1 MSQQYIIYADSDKCR
16 GCKKCELACIA
27 SHNGVTIKEAAKL
40 RKDHEPRVHVVKT
53 DTLKMPVQCRQ
64 CEEAPC
70 ALVCPT
76 HALIQN
82 NKGKVIMRTE
92 YCAGCGLC
100 VMACPYG
107 AISKTFVETTEDEKK
122 RLERKDPRLIAVRC
136 DLCEQW
142 RHNEGKEVSACV
154 EACAFGALRMIPLDE
169 YRALMSGG
177 ELPHTALEKK
187 AEEKTEQPKPAE
199 KPSEAEEA
207 PKAEQ
212 PAQPEQA
219 ENAEAP
225 KTEQNGQTENKEEN

>member
-142 RHNEGKEVSACV
+142 RQNEGKEVSACV
-154 EACAFGALRMIPLDE
+154 EACAFGALRMMPLDE
-169 YRALMSGG
+169 YRALMAGG
-177 ELPHTALEKK
+177 ELSHTTLEK
-187 AEEKTEQPKPAE
+187 AEEK
-199 KPSEAEEA
+199 
-207 PKAEQ
+207 
-212 PAQPEQA
+212 PEQKKTEAA
-219 ENAEAP
+219 ENVKTETAAQSEQTEKSGETAEAP
-225 KTEQNGQTENKEEN
+225 QEEPNSQAENKEEN

>member
-1 MSQQYIIYADSDKCR
+1 MPQQYIIYADSDKCR

-64 CEEAPC
+64 CEQAPC
-70 ALVCPT
+70 ALACPT

-82 NKGKVIMRTE
+82 NDGKVVMRTE
-92 YCAGCGLC
+92 FCAGCGLC

-142 RHNEGKEVSACV
+142 RKNEDKEVSACV
-154 EACAFGALRMIPLDE
+154 EACAFGALRMMPLEE
-169 YRALMSGG
+169 YRALMAGG
-177 ELPHTALEKK
+177 ALSHTTLEKS
-187 AEEKTEQPKPAE
+187 AEEKAQNTEQEQTQTPSPAVSETNADSEKPAE
-199 KPSEAEEA
+199 N
-207 PKAEQ
+207 Q
-212 PAQPEQA
+212 
-219 ENAEAP
+219 
-225 KTEQNGQTENKEEN
+225 